1 MLRRLASVASLSLA
15 LFASAAARADEPLQH
30 VATQLG
36 NAPAQPVSTGRRGY
50 SLQRCL
56 ELADINYPK
65 IAEARAQKAYYAAQ
79 LDEAKTAP
87 FSGWAITTGIGPAP
101 SIRGNPI
108 YSPNTEVSLSSN
120 LGLAWRATLDGF
132 VPLWTFGK
140 ITNLVTAAQAQVK
153 LGEHGVQKER
163 NAVRMDVRKAY
174 FGLQFARTAARL
186 VEMAA
191 NALDSAIDKL
201 QKQIDAGEGDE
212 LDLLKLKTFRAELE
226 GRRSE
231 TSKFEAI
238 ALAGLRFLTGVPGHF
253 DIDSNELRPPRHKL
267 GPVSTYLTAARL
279 HRPDVN
285 MARAGVEARK
295 AQLELMRSKLY
306 PDVGLGLSGS
316 WARAPEVA
324 DQLNPYVRDD
334 GNYFRYGFAL
344 GLRWT
349 LDFLPASARISQ
361 ARAQLEQTRAIERFA
376 LGGAGME
383 VETAYAEVQDAQRR
397 EKAYGDAERY
407 AKQWMIQVQQGIDI
421 GTQDE
426 KDLVDP
432 ARQYALQRLSHLN
445 AMNDL
450 NVALSKLALVTGWDA
465 IAPDGT
471 AP

>member
-1 MLRRLASVASLSLA
+1 MVRTFRALACLAVAFLA
-15 LFASAAARADEPLQH
+15 ARPSRADEPPKY
-30 VATQLG
+30 VATPLSG
-36 NAPAQPVSTGRRGY
+36 GSDQPVTPVRRGY

-56 ELADINYPK
+56 DMADVNYPK
-65 IAEARAQKAYYAAQ
+65 IAEARATKAYYAAQ
-79 LDEAKTAP
+79 LDEARTSP
-87 FSGWAITTGIGPAP
+87 YSSWTITSGVGPAP
-101 SIRGNPI
+101 SVRGNPV

-140 ITNLVTAAQAQVK
+140 ITNIVNAAQYQVK
-153 LGEHGVQKER
+153 VGEHGVQKER
-163 NAVRMDVRKAY
+163 NAVRLDVRKAY
-174 FGLQFARTAARL
+174 FGLQFARAASRL
-186 VEMAA
+186 VSMAA
-191 NALDSAIDKL
+191 SALDGAIDKL
-201 QKQIDAGEGDE
+201 QKQIDSGEGDE
-212 LDLLKLKTFRAELE
+212 LDLLRLKTFRAELE
-226 GRRSE
+226 GRKSE
-231 TSKFEAI
+231 TAKGEAI
-238 ALAGLRFLTGVPGHF
+238 ALAALRFLTGAQGHF
-253 DIDSNELRPPRHKL
+253 EIDSDDLKIAKHRL

-295 AQLELMRSKLY
+295 AQVEYAKSKLY
-306 PDVGLGLSGS
+306 PDIGMGLSGS

-334 GNYFRYGFAL
+334 ANYFRYGFAL

-349 LDFLPASARISQ
+349 IDFLPAAARIAQ
-361 ARAQLEQTRAIERFA
+361 ARAQLEQTRSIERFA
-376 LGGAGME
+376 LGGAGLE

-407 AKQWMIQVQQGIDI
+407 AKQWMIQVQQGMDI
-421 GTQDE
+421 GTTEE

-445 AMNDL
+445 AINDL

-471 AP
+471 